1 MANTDMY
8 LSVYIYLNIYI
19 DIYLTYIYIYI
30 YIEGN
35 IYSTSNGRT
44 LWPSRVFPELYNF
57 LITYVHTL

>member
-19 DIYLTYIYIYI
+19 DIYLTYIYI